1 MSNVVTIGRK
11 PSPELRF
18 RQKLRRQHV
27 EQLQAEVAAREL
39 RELNDHFSDMLAA
52 ALEIELASAEF
63 RRLTETW

>member
-1 MSNVVTIGRK
+1 MSNVVTIRK
-11 PSPELRF
+11 PHRLLERYRAKAF
-18 RQKLRRQHV
+18 RETT

-39 RELNDHFSDMLAA
+39 RELNEHFSDMLAA